1 MKRINARM
9 VCQVYTVPKSE
20 VYISSK
26 FGEVQTNL
34 ECSFNVAGVVFKKKT
49 AGEGVVLL

>member
-9 VCQVYTVPKSE
+9 VCQVYTVPISE

-26 FGEVQTNL
+26 FGEVLANL
-34 ECSFNVAGVVFKKKT
+34 ECSFNVAGLYLRKRLMGK
-49 AGEGVVLL
+49 A